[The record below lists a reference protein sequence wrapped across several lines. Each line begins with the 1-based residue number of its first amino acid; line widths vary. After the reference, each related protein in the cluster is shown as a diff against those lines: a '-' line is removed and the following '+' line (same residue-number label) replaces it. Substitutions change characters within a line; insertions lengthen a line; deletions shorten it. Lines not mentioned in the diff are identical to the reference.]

1 MIVGIGIDLVDIAR
15 VQRLL
20 SDRKDRAVRRLFTEA
35 EVAYATAR
43 AEPARHFASRIA
55 AKEATFKALTRHPRA
70 RAIGWR
76 EMEVICGDTGAPRLE
91 LSGLA
96 ASCAAE
102 LGANRWWISLTHSEG
117 VAGAVVV
124 VESTSVNGVHE
135 GGDSR

>member
-15 VQRLL
+15 VKRLL
-20 SDRKDRAVRRLFTEA
+20 SDKNDRALRRLFTDG

-55 AKEATFKALTRHPRA
+55 AKEATFKALTGHPLSRS
-70 RAIGWR
+70 IGWR
-76 EMEVICGDTGAPRLE
+76 EMEVICNESGAPRLA

-96 ASCAAE
+96 ASCAEA
-102 LGANRWWISLTHSEG
+102 LGATRWWISLTHSEG

-124 VESTSVNGVHE
+124 VESSTAIQQPLP
-135 GGDSR
+135 